1 MSFFIGPCHLLPFT
15 IKFELPAHI
24 GQLPTT
30 VGEPSS
36 GSLSADQWLT
46 LALAVGPIA
55 VNNIINTLYT
65 TDYPVFNRFPFLF
78 LFFIYPIYC
87 AKMYIY
93 VTRTIGCVDS
103 ERAVARSVT
112 VLFLLGLWLFTFP
125 ALVWGAI
132 GGDFVYNYSR

>member
-1 MSFFIGPCHLLPFT
+1 VPDGLQLEALGPGLAGPRYDSRTDSGVYVRFA
-15 IKFELPAHI
+15 KPAHTS
-24 GQLPTT
+24 LRVVARPT
-30 VGEPSS
+30 
-36 GSLSADQWLT
+36 
-46 LALAVGPIA
+46 
-55 VNNIINTLYT
+55 
-65 TDYPVFNRFPFLF
+65 VFYFYFYF
-78 LFFIYPIYC
+78 IFIYPIYR

-112 VLFLLGLWLFTFP
+112 VLFLLGLWLFAFP